1 MAEFL
6 KDIHIVD
13 LNRSEIDEEKSDK
26 KKNRFVFKKRVYVT
40 DAAYKDAQTR
50 PPYKFEWAALDKIGH
65 SDPDGDSSGVQTY
78 FGMGYDFVTKD
89 DPYYPE
95 GANRNSEGHYVFK
108 DAILMKCDFG
118 AWLRRRARDIDR
130 SNKAP
135 KKTRDAFVN
144 STIDD
149 ETGEKLGFS
158 KDQLKD
164 ML

>member
-13 LNRSEIDEEKSDK
+13 LKRSVIDEGKSDR
-26 KKNRFVFKKRVYVT
+26 KKNRFFFKKRVYVA
-40 DAAYKDAQTR
+40 DADYKDAQTR
-50 PPYKFEWAALDKIGH
+50 PAYKFEWAALDNMSR
-65 SDPDGDSSGVQTY
+65 SDPAEDSAGVQTY

-95 GANRNSEGHYVFK
+95 GAILDSEGHYVFK
-108 DAILMKCDFG
+108 DAILMRCDFG
-118 AWLRRRARDIDR
+118 AWLKRRARDIDR

-135 KKTRDAFVN
+135 KRTRDAFVN
-144 STIDD
+144 TTIDD

-164 ML
+164 MI